1 MSTNAGPE
9 NFDGLQKILA
19 IKRHEQPP
27 PRYFNGFSTE
37 VLKRL
42 NQPVPETDSRW
53 WQRLGLDF
61 SPRPALAFAL
71 AVAAT
76 GLFLAGV
83 IAFARSDKGGAMAF
97 NPSSDPSAFLAH
109 QATAGPPA
117 GFTLDAP
124 PGEISANN
132 VADTNSSAL
141 PFGLVDP
148 RQAPISARTRGN

>member
-9 NFDGLQKILA
+9 NFDALQKLLA

-37 VLKRL
+37 VLRRL
-42 NQPVPETDSRW
+42 NQPDQAEPLRW

-61 SPRPALAFAL
+61 SPRPALPFAM
-71 AVAAT
+71 AVVAT

-83 IAFARSDKGGAMAF
+83 IVFARADKDGAMAF
-97 NPSSDPSAFLAH
+97 NPLSDPSSFLAH
-109 QATAGPPA
+109 QVTVGPPA

-124 PGEISANN
+124 PGAAIATN
-132 VADTNSSAL
+132 VADTNSSGF

-148 RQAPISARTRGN
+148 RQAPISAPTRGN